1 VWWCHT
7 IVEGKII
14 RTGENRLEL
23 RIQEGDKD
31 VCEQLTVQSLNLLP
45 MKQHSS
51 QQHHLDE
58 QSHSSKMLLPMM
70 KSRQQINFSQQ
81 VFGQM
86 QPFFLWNT
94 QYNKD
99 AVNSALL
106 GQ

>member
-1 VWWCHT
+1 
-7 IVEGKII
+7 
-14 RTGENRLEL
+14 
-23 RIQEGDKD
+23 
-31 VCEQLTVQSLNLLP
+31 
-45 MKQHSS
+45 
-51 QQHHLDE
+51 
-58 QSHSSKMLLPMM
+58 MM